1 MGVSRIELE
10 IGELV
15 LDGVPRADR
24 DIVAAA
30 FTRELTRLLHL
41 RGLPGE
47 PSAGVGA
54 PPPLPAT
61 TGPRALGRAIARSV
75 HEGLCGGGE

>member
-15 LDGVPRADR
+15 LDGVPRAHR
-24 DIVAAA
+24 DVVAAA
-30 FTRELTRLLHL
+30 FARELTRLLRE
-41 RGLPGE
+41 RGDVAPEPG
-47 PSAGVGA
+47 P

>member
-15 LDGVPRADR
+15 LDGVPRTDR

-30 FTRELTRLLHL
+30 FTRELTRLLHE
-41 RGLPGE
+41 RGDFAPE
-47 PSAGVGA
+47 PVA
-54 PPPLPAT
+54 PPPLPST